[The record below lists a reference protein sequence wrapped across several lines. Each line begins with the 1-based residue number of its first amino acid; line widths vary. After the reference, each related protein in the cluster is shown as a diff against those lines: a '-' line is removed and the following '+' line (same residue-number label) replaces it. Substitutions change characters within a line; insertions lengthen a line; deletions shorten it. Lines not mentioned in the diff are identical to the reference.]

1 MRAGPATYHCDLS
14 TDCESPE
21 LELFVSQHGAAA
33 RERNDLARR
42 LRAEGLRE

>member
-1 MRAGPATYHCDLS
+1 MRAGPATYHSDLS

-21 LELFVSQHGAAA
+21 LELFVSQHGAVAG
-33 RERNDLARR
+33 ESNDLARC